1 MRLEAGMPPRRCPLW
16 KTCTL
21 SRVMAAGTGGGKHC
35 PSPPRAKAR
44 RQVLTAM
51 HRAVPTGTARFWRFE
66 RGSKD
71 KRRHTSAISIRHGSR
86 TGSISRTA
94 CAPSAGTIPRAA
106 MCARADLIL
115 CAVTYT
121 LRGSYPARCRVRPAR
136 TLFCVLSCVPARV
149 LSSGQVLH
157 DRRQDLSAAT
167 YTPRRVRSCA
177 LPVRSRAGS
186 PGRSFCA
193 PSCAMV

>member
-71 KRRHTSAISIRHGSR
+71 NRRRTSAISIRHGSR

-94 CAPSAGTIPRAA
+94 CAPSAGTIPHAAVCACAGRALSRA
-106 MCARADLIL
+106 LPCA
-115 CAVTYT
+115 
-121 LRGSYPARCRVRPAR
+121 PAR
-136 TLFCVLSCVPARV
+136 TLS
-149 LSSGQVLH
+149 
-157 DRRQDLSAAT
+157 
-167 YTPRRVRSCA
+167 
-177 LPVRSRAGS
+177 
-186 PGRSFCA
+186 CA
-193 PSCAMV
+193 PSRIPCVSLIPRAAVYIPREPYSACCHVCPRGFYPRGRCCMIAGRT